1 MITDSQ
7 LQSLPDWKK
16 EVGANIG
23 GVSPTNYGFFQLG
36 GLMLLYT
43 EGPKYAD
50 WLAAISRP
58 ICPNTGNLSLS
69 FQVMVDADSL
79 TAAQALEFDTKVSIA
94 TYIYNF
100 SSQLNYAEGGMLQ
113 ISNAQG
119 NWIDTGF
126 KPGKLTPGVWHTFV
140 YVYKFD
146 TGAKTYSIVSVEID
160 GLIFPIPSSL
170 GNLKAIQSNWADSA
184 NFQVQLDLGANS
196 GTFSELIQ
204 NAEFTWA

>member
-1 MITDSQ
+1 MITDSN
-7 LQSLPDWKK
+7 LQALSGWKK
-16 EVGANIG
+16 EVGSNIG
-23 GVSPTNYGFFQLG
+23 GVSPTSYGFFQYG
-36 GLMLLYT
+36 SMMVLYT

-100 SSQLNYAEGGMLQ
+100 SSQINYAEGGTLQ
-113 ISNAQG
+113 ISNALG

-126 KPGKLTPGVWHTFV
+126 KPGKLSAGVWHSFV
-140 YVYKFD
+140 YQYKFD
-146 TGAKTYSIVSVEID
+146 TTAKAYSIVSVELD
-160 GLIFPIPSSL
+160 GVIFPIPGNL
-170 GNLKAIQSNWADSA
+170 GNLKAGQSNWADSA
-184 NFQVQLDLGANS
+184 NLQIQLDLGPQG
-196 GTFSELIQ
+196 GTFSEIIQ
-204 NAEFTWA
+204 NAEFQWE